1 MSLYCDL
8 SKLCEWFDLVLV
20 EPDVM
25 IMGAT
30 SVILTHRDGQSRHI
44 STGCEIRAP
53 VRLPRFQFPNINR
66 IQQSPEQ
73 TDLRRVAREL
83 HTTGLPQPLRKLLI
97 SIAYDRQ
104 KLATKQYRD
113 GACAVLFFLFLRGV
127 RIPQVMH
134 T

>member
-1 MSLYCDL
+1 M
-8 SKLCEWFDLVLV
+8 VLV

-25 IMGAT
+25 ITGAT
-30 SVILTHRDGQSRHI
+30 SVILTHRGGQSRHI
-44 STGCEIRAP
+44 STGCDIRAP

-66 IQQSPEQ
+66 MQQSPEQ
-73 TDLRRVAREL
+73 TDLSRVAREL
-83 HTTGLPQPLRKLLI
+83 HTTGLAQPLHKLLI
-97 SIAYDRQ
+97 SIAYDHHKQ
-104 KLATKQYRD
+104 ATKKYRD